1 MVPDKNPLDKLELLR
16 QERKTKRK
24 TLLATLLDS
33 LDPVLE
39 TTRKWFNYETQAIDE
54 EIDLLGTIMPEEM
67 PTWKTELDR
76 TKTKFK
82 SALQYIREVAKK
94 AKRGELESVEKVY
107 KRPSRDQLIEIPPL
121 PRARKKEKGPL
132 DIAESLLELW
142 DAASELEKL
151 ANKVENEAVRTL
163 RLRRLVRLEV
173 KEQRSQK
180 T

>member
-1 MVPDKNPLDKLELLR
+1 VPENPLDKLESLL

-39 TTRKWFNYETQAIDE
+39 KTRKWFDYETLAINE
-54 EIDLLGTIMPEEM
+54 EIDLLGAIMPEET
-67 PTWKTELDR
+67 PTWKAELDEIR
-76 TKTKFK
+76 RKFER
-82 SALQYIREVAKK
+82 ALQYIKEVAKR
-94 AKRGELESVEKVY
+94 ARRGELGSVKDIY
-107 KRPSRDQLIEIPPL
+107 KRPSGDQIIEIPP
-121 PRARKKEKGPL
+121 PPTRKKEKGPL

-142 DAASELEKL
+142 DAASELERL

-173 KEQRSQK
+173 KEQRS
-180 T
+180 